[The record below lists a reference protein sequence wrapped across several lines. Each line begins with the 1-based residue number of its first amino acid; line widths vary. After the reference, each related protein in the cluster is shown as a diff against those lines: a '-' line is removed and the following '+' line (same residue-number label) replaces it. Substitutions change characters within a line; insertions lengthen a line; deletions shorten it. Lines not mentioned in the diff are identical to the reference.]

1 MAGSRLAAVR
11 DGWRDTNIYGLLV
24 GGVGGA
30 MSGADGTEAGTKAI
44 RLRHSVMML
53 GFCAVVAAMITNA
66 VINDGRESEDLRQM
80 RLALAQAGHS
90 QARIQRGQRLSAMSR
105 CDVGQIRKRGAAY
118 EWRTDWASGVYC
130 APADG
135 RPDRILIDGQE
146 P

>member
-1 MAGSRLAAVR
+1 MSTGKTLPNGIAVALVLIIAAWGVFSMVKAGAERDKDNGRIRAALAA
-11 DGWRDTNIYGLLV
+11 
-24 GGVGGA
+24 
-30 MSGADGTEAGTKAI
+30 
-44 RLRHSVMML
+44 
-53 GFCAVVAAMITNA
+53 
-66 VINDGRESEDLRQM
+66 
-80 RLALAQAGHS
+80 AGHPD
-90 QARIQRGQRLSAMSR
+90 ARIGRGQRLRAMSR